1 MIESNSVTAILAMSI
16 DGKIST
22 ASDQPARFNSKADL
36 EHLESQIARYDAI
49 VFGGNTLRA
58 YGTSL
63 VIKNPQ
69 LLKQRQEN
77 NQPLQPLNI
86 VCSPSG
92 NLYPTLPF
100 FSQSLPRAL
109 LTTPQGLINWRKN
122 IKNTINNDH
131 FFEQIFIFNTPFNWQ
146 NILTELSNLNYK
158 KIAILGGSQ
167 LISSLLKENLIDDLW
182 LTICPLIIGTKTATN
197 LLDNNLFSSSI
208 ELKLIEV
215 KQIEQ
220 EIFLHYL
227 INEKFQ
233 PLTEVHQK

>member
-1 MIESNSVTAILAMSI
+1 MIESIYVSAIVAMSV

-22 ASDQPARFNSKADL
+22 ASDKPARFSSKADL
-36 EHLESQIARYDAI
+36 EHLENQIAGYDAI

-92 NLYPTLPF
+92 NIQPTLPF
-100 FSQSLPRAL
+100 FSQSLPRGL
-109 LTTPQGLINWRKN
+109 LTTPEGLRNWQKN
-122 IKNTINNDH
+122 INSFNPINNDS
-131 FFEQIFIFNTPFNWQ
+131 FFDKIFTFNTPFNWTDIFEQ
-146 NILTELSNLNYK
+146 LSNLNYK
-158 KIAILGGSQ
+158 KIGILGGNQ
-167 LISSLLKENLIDDLW
+167 LISSLLKENLINDLW

-197 LLDNNLFSSSI
+197 LLDNSLFNSSI

-215 KQIEQ
+215 KQIKQ

-227 INEKFQ
+227 INREFKI
-233 PLTEVHQK
+233 LR

>member
-1 MIESNSVTAILAMSI
+1 MSI

-22 ASDQPARFNSKADL
+22 DINTPAKFNSREDL
-36 EHLESQIARYDAI
+36 RHLETQISLCDAI
-49 VFGGNTLRA
+49 IFGGNTLRA

-92 NLYPTLPF
+92 NLQPTLPF
-100 FSQSLPRAL
+100 FSQSVPRGL
-109 LTTPQGLINWRKN
+109 LTTIEGLSNWQKK
-122 IKNTINNDH
+122 IKSLNNINNEH
-131 FFEQIFIFNTPFNWQ
+131 FFEQIFIFDTPFNWQ
-146 NILTELSNLNYK
+146 NIFDKLYRLNYK
-158 KIAILGGSQ
+158 KIGILGGSQ
-167 LISSLLKENLIDDLW
+167 LISSLLKENLINDLW

-197 LLDNNLFSSSI
+197 LLDNSLFNSSI

-215 KQIEQ
+215 KQREQ

-227 INEKFQ
+227 IN
-233 PLTEVHQK
+233 